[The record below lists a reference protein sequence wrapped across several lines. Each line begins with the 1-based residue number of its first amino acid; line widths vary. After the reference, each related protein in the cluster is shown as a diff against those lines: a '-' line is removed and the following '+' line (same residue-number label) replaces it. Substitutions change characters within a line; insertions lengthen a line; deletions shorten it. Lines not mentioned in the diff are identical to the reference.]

1 MGMSVPQFLRKR
13 RMALPTISSTTS
25 SDFSMTTPSS
35 LKRVTDRMFSDR
47 CSSHCAFWRI
57 SSRRADIVRD
67 AAQEVGAHAVLFRLV
82 AQLLLPLD
90 LRGEGAHE
98 HAHDQHDRKRQRVA
112 VDGEIELMKR
122 IGEQIVHAHHADRRR
137 QYAGQIA
144 VGKARDEHHRQNEHR
159 RGKRIV
165 VVIARRQQHTDADR
179 AAHDKNENTQIAQ
192 PLRHAF
198 ARSLHKHPSLSLSL
212 FGLRSHV
219 QHSTMCARVR
229 LSLQRSADFF
239 PPS

>member
-1 MGMSVPQFLRKR
+1 MQQPLRVLADLLDHAAPFVGER
-13 RMALPTISSTTS
+13 FAL
-25 SDFSMTTPSS
+25 
-35 LKRVTDRMFSDR
+35 LDR
-47 CSSHCAFWRI
+47 CAQAHDRRE
-57 SSRRADIVRD
+57 RRADIVRD
-67 AAQEVGAHAVLFRLV
+67 AAQKIGAHAVLFRLV
-82 AQLLLPLD
+82 AQLLLALD

-122 IGEQIVHAHHADRRR
+122 VGEQIVHAHHADRRR
-137 QYAGQIA
+137 QHAGQIA
-144 VGKARDEHHRQNEHR
+144 VGKARDEHHRQTEHR

-192 PLRHAF
+192 PLRRAF

-212 FGLRSHV
+212 SGLRSHA
-219 QHSTMCARVR
+219 QHSTMCACAR